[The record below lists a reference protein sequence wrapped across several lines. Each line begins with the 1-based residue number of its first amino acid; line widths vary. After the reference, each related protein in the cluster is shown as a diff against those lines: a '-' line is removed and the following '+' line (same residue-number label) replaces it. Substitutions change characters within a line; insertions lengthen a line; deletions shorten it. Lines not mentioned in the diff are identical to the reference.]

1 MADATAT
8 PETPAAEEEKP
19 GKSSMMTF
27 VKIGAV
33 VVLILSA
40 EALIAF
46 LFIPSADSVAATA
59 ESRYNPGD
67 VPADPVAALD
77 PTASDAPTV
86 EADLKAYT
94 VTAFQPLSNT
104 TLRID
109 FHLYGIVAAKD
120 QEEFNTLFT
129 KHEQRV
135 REQVE
140 VTVRSSEITDLTDAG
155 LGLVKR
161 KIHDKV
167 NRILG
172 KSLVQSVI
180 VSEFSFVEQ

>member
-8 PETPAAEEEKP
+8 PETPAAEQEQP
-19 GKSSMMTF
+19 GKTSMMTF
-27 VKIGAV
+27 AKIGAV
-33 VVLILSA
+33 VVVILSA

-59 ESRYNPGD
+59 ESRYNPAD

-77 PTASDAPTV
+77 ADASDEPMLEV
-86 EADLKAYT
+86 DLKAYT
-94 VTAFQPLSNT
+94 VTAAQPLSNT

-120 QEEFNTLFT
+120 QMEFDRLFA
-129 KHEQRV
+129 KREQRV

-140 VTVRSSEITDLTDAG
+140 VTIRGSEITDLTDAG

-172 KSLVQSVI
+172 KALVKSLI